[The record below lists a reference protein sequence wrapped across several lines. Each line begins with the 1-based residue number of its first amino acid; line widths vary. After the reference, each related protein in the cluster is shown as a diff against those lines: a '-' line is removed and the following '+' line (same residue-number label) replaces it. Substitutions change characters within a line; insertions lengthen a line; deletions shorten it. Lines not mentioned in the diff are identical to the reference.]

1 MQKCF
6 KIFYYDD
13 CAVIYY
19 VIVFLTDFTLYF
31 FKMNLGK
38 MQDCYRCLLK
48 NCCEETMKNYL
59 LILKN
64 VLFFYFRDYLSHI
77 NKTILVL
84 LLSVYIMCLFPLF
97 YF

>member
-31 FKMNLGK
+31 LKMNLGK

-64 VLFFYFRDYLSHI
+64 VLFFTLEIICLILTKLYL
-77 NKTILVL
+77 
-84 LLSVYIMCLFPLF
+84 CFC
-97 YF
+97 